1 MHVLLSGDD
10 PATRCETMTRP
21 KHTTAAK
28 KHPRKRKEAKAHGKK
43 DPGVPQL
50 LGFKEYAKKEAELK
64 QKRVAALRTRQ
75 EAARLKETSQRRS
88 LDSLQQD
95 ALRKQRDFEQK
106 EAGLQQLQGHPRLEK
121 EGSRRAYYREFRK
134 VIQAADVVLEV
145 LDARDPQGCR
155 CPQVEEAVL
164 QAGGNKK
171 LVLVLNKIDLVSKEV
186 VAGWLKYLR
195 NELPTV
201 AFKAS
206 TQQQSRH
213 LQQSKVPVARASCE
227 LLASAACLGADC
239 LLKVLANYSRSQDL
253 KTAISVGVVGF
264 PNVGKSSLINS
275 LKRSRACSVGATPGV
290 TKCLQ
295 EVQLDRHVK
304 LLDCPGLVLATAATD
319 AALVLRSCL
328 KVEQVADPVTP
339 VDAILRRCSKEQIM
353 QHYGV
358 PAYRDVAEF
367 LAHLARRKGK
377 LRKGGVPDHEKA
389 AKAVLSDWMSGKIS
403 YFTHP
408 PETHTLPT
416 HISAEI
422 VTEMGRAFDFEA
434 LEQGNQEALADL
446 PSVPVGI
453 GLAPAGLTSGAGAE
467 MEEEETAGEEE
478 TAMDEDRDLELGTVT
493 VELKAKNKAAAA
505 VAKPVPRAPSLEEI
519 SALDPLHQG
528 QGLRAASRRRKKQQK
543 RAEKIASKLSATL
556 TAAMN
561 FGTAGD

>member
-1 MHVLLSGDD
+1 
-10 PATRCETMTRP
+10 MTRP
-21 KHTTAAK
+21 KHATAAR
-28 KHPRKRKEAKAHGKK
+28 KHPCKRKEAKAHGKK
-43 DPGVPQL
+43 DPGVPHL
-50 LGFKEYAKKEAELK
+50 LGFKEYAKKEAKLK
-64 QKRVAALRTRQ
+64 QKRVAELRARQ
-75 EAARLKETSQRRS
+75 EEARLKETSQRRS
-88 LDSLQQD
+88 LESLQQD

-106 EAGLQQLQGHPRLEK
+106 ETGLQQLQGHPRLEK

-213 LQQSKVPVARASCE
+213 LQQSKVPVAKASCE
-227 LLASAACLGADC
+227 LLASGACVGADC

-304 LLDCPGLVLATAATD
+304 LLDCPGLVMATAATD
-319 AALVLRSCL
+319 AGLVLRSCL

-339 VDAILRRCSKEQIM
+339 VHAILRRCSQGQIM

-358 PAYRDVAEF
+358 PAYQDVMEF

-422 VTEMGRAFDFEA
+422 VTEMGKAFDFEA
-434 LEQGNQEALADL
+434 LEQGNQEALANL
-446 PSVPVGI
+446 PSIPAGI
-453 GLAPAGLTSGAGAE
+453 GLAPAGLTSGAGSE
-467 MEEEETAGEEE
+467 MEEEETLGEEE
-478 TAMDEDRDLELGTVT
+478 TAMDEDRDLELGPVT
-493 VELKAKNKAAAA
+493 VELKAKNKAATA
-505 VAKPVPRAPSLEEI
+505 VERPVPRAPSLEEI

-561 FGTAGD
+561 FGAAGD

>member
-1 MHVLLSGDD
+1 
-10 PATRCETMTRP
+10 MTRP
-21 KHTTAAK
+21 KRTTAVK

-64 QKRVAALRTRQ
+64 QKRVAELRARQ
-75 EAARLKETSQRRS
+75 EEARLKETSQRRS
-88 LDSLQQD
+88 LESLQQD

-121 EGSRRAYYREFRK
+121 EASRRAYYREFRK

-171 LVLVLNKIDLVSKEV
+171 LVLVLNKI
-186 VAGWLKYLR
+186 
-195 NELPTV
+195 
-201 AFKAS
+201 
-206 TQQQSRH
+206 
-213 LQQSKVPVARASCE
+213 
-227 LLASAACLGADC
+227 
-239 LLKVLANYSRSQDL
+239 
-253 KTAISVGVVGF
+253 GF

-304 LLDCPGLVLATAATD
+304 LLDCPGLVLAAAASD

-328 KVEQVADPVTP
+328 KVEQVAEPVTP
-339 VDAILRRCSKEQIM
+339 VDAILRRCSQEQIM
-353 QHYGV
+353 QYYGV
-358 PAYRDVAEF
+358 PAYQDVMEF

-408 PETHTLPT
+408 PETHMLPT

-422 VTEMGRAFDFEA
+422 VTEMGKAFDFEA

-446 PSVPVGI
+446 TSVPVGI
-453 GLAPAGLTSGAGAE
+453 GLAPAGLTSGAGAEAE

-478 TAMDEDRDLELGTVT
+478 TAMDEDRDLELDSVT

-505 VAKPVPRAPSLEEI
+505 VEKPVPRAPSLEEI

-528 QGLRAASRRRKKQQK
+528 QGLRAASRRRKQQQK